1 MTAELVY
8 WNPLHTSTACIAK
21 SWFGVRGGQG
31 PLSSYP
37 DTWLESECQ
46 GGIVFRACRAR
57 FVEPDFLRD
66 PLQLTQ
72 TTLANRSEGFSGV
85 CSQKA
90 AVSYFAVFTAMSS
103 FLLCLSDIQKLLA
116 DNLKWKII
124 HGKLATKVINKWFC
138 SWSGC
143 QRNWWVSCVLPRG
156 HAFLKVCFSQR
167 GAICFSW
174 GWNQCYIGSG
184 TYD

>member
-103 FLLCLSDIQKLLA
+103 FLLCLSDIQKLLT

-124 HGKLATKVINKWFC
+124 HGKLATKVINKWSVPGVAARGIGEC
-138 SWSGC
+138 P
-143 QRNWWVSCVLPRG
+143 VSYQEVMPFWRFVLVKEVPF
-156 HAFLKVCFSQR
+156 ASVEDEIS
-167 GAICFSW
+167 A
-174 GWNQCYIGSG
+174 
-184 TYD
+184 T